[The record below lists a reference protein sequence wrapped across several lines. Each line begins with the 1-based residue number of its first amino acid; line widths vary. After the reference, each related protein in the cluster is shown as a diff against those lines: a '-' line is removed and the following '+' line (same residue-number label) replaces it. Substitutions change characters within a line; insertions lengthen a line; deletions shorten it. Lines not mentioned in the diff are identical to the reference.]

1 MHRVTAGRYM
11 GRVGVLN
18 LPDTAALIT
27 VRVWPPP
34 AAGLAP
40 ASRGDLSGAR
50 HGGFAARGHARGGL
64 RVGPELAASHHP
76 CVLDHG

>member
-1 MHRVTAGRYM
+1 M

-18 LPDTAALIT
+18 LPDTVALIT

-40 ASRGDLSGAR
+40 ASRGDLSVR
-50 HGGFAARGHARGGL
+50 VTAALPPAHTL
-64 RVGPELAASHHP
+64 VVDFELAPS
-76 CVLDHG
+76 